1 MKEKTTLLLLAL
13 IAFIALTTGCATQR
27 DWYKEQGWTPDG
39 FNYTLQRER
48 ATGDYSD
55 YFGWSWSFK

>member
-1 MKEKTTLLLLAL
+1 MKKTILLLAI
-13 IAFIALTTGCATQR
+13 IAIILTTGCATQR

-48 ATGDYSD
+48 DGGAFSD
-55 YFGWSWSFK
+55 YWGLSWSFK